1 MRGCPGTA
9 RLVADV
15 VCLSEGEAADGVAGG
30 DDVEAGGGDG
40 EGSAASD
47 GLGIDEDDS
56 VDGVDADGCFGVGH
70 DLDATG
76 DRGDFCVRI
85 LYVSD

>member
-1 MRGCPGTA
+1 M
-9 RLVADV
+9 
-15 VCLSEGEAADGVAGG
+15 CLSEGEAADGVAGG
-30 DDVEAGGGDG
+30 DDVESGGGVG

-47 GLGIDEDDS
+47 GLGIYEDDS
-56 VDGVDADGCFGVGH
+56 VDGVDADGRFGVCY

>member
-1 MRGCPGTA
+1 MPGSTLHGSLD
-9 RLVADV
+9 LVAV
-15 VCLSEGEAADGVAGG
+15 LLSEDEAADGVAGG

-40 EGSAASD
+40 EGLAASD
-47 GLGIDEDDS
+47 GLGIYEDGP
-56 VDGVDADGCFGVGH
+56 VNGVDADGCFRGCH

-76 DRGDFCVRI
+76 DGVDFYVRI

>member
-1 MRGCPGTA
+1 M
-9 RLVADV
+9 
-15 VCLSEGEAADGVAGG
+15 CLSEGEAADGVAGG

-47 GLGIDEDDS
+47 GLGIYEDDS
-56 VDGVDADGCFGVGH
+56 LDGVDADGRFCVGH
-70 DLDATG
+70 DLDAAG

>member
-1 MRGCPGTA
+1 M
-9 RLVADV
+9 
-15 VCLSEGEAADGVAGG
+15 ADGVAGG

-40 EGSAASD
+40 EGLAASD

-56 VDGVDADGCFGVGH
+56 VDGVDADGCFRVGH

-76 DRGDFCVRI
+76 DGGDFCVRI

>member
-1 MRGCPGTA
+1 MPRHGSLD
-9 RLVADV
+9 LVALCV
-15 VCLSEGEAADGVAGG
+15 LSEGEAADGVAGG

-47 GLGIDEDDS
+47 GLGIDENDS
-56 VDGVDADGCFGVGH
+56 VDGVDADGCFRVGH
-70 DLDATG
+70 YLDATG

>member
-9 RLVADV
+9 HLFADV

-30 DDVEAGGGDG
+30 DDVETGGGDG
-40 EGSAASD
+40 EGSAASY
-47 GLGIDEDDS
+47 GLGIYEDDS
-56 VDGVDADGCFGVGH
+56 LDGVDADGRFCVGH

>member
-1 MRGCPGTA
+1 MLRG
-9 RLVADV
+9 
-15 VCLSEGEAADGVAGG
+15 LSEGEAADGVAGG

-56 VDGVDADGCFGVGH
+56 VNGVDADGRFRVCHDSDAVGY
-70 DLDATG
+70 
-76 DRGDFCVRI
+76 RGDGYARI

>member
-9 RLVADV
+9 HLVADV
-15 VCLSEGEAADGVAGG
+15 VWLSEGEAADGVAGG
-30 DDVEAGGGDG
+30 DDVGAGGGDG

-56 VDGVDADGCFGVGH
+56 VDGVDADGRFRVGH
-70 DLDATG
+70 DLHATG